1 MFKLALASCSKIQD
15 LPLQPAWADIQAQQ
29 PDALLLLGDNVYLD
43 HDQHQQPGPLAA
55 ELDALYA
62 RQFAEPGFAVL
73 LADLRARRAPLLAV
87 YDDHDFLGDD
97 RCGGDHDPALR
108 EAARA
113 AFVRAF
119 QAGPAGPDVYARHS
133 LGLVDLILLDTRFY
147 RSHPSRTVDPR
158 NAMLG
163 ARQWAWLEQQLQ
175 ASTATFLV
183 VASATNLHNFGGQS
197 WEQHPGAF
205 QRLVGLLQGRAGALV
220 VSGDAHRN
228 AVYDDSGV
236 VEIVSSAVARR
247 GVVFGAERR
256 NHGLLSFDAQGV
268 QVDLR
273 GLKVGNRFSFRI
285 GLGHWV
291 LP

>member
-1 MFKLALASCSKIQD
+1 MFKLAFASCSKIQD
-15 LPLQPAWADIQAQQ
+15 LPAQPAWADIQAQQ
-29 PDALLLLGDNVYLD
+29 PDALLLLGDNIYLD

-62 RQFAEPGFAVL
+62 RQFAEPGFAAL
-73 LADLRARRAPLLAV
+73 LADLRARQAPLLAV
-87 YDDHDFLGDD
+87 YDDHDFLGDN
-97 RCGGDHDPALR
+97 RCGADHDPALR

-119 QAGPAGPDVYARHS
+119 QPMQTGPDVYARQA
-133 LGLVDLILLDTRFY
+133 LGLVDVILLDTRFY
-147 RSHPSRTVDPR
+147 RTHPARSVDPR

-163 ARQWAWLEQQLQ
+163 AQQWAWLEQQLQ
-175 ASTATFLV
+175 ASTAPCLV
-183 VASATNLHNFGGQS
+183 LASGSTLHSFGDES
-197 WEQHPGAF
+197 WEQYPGAF
-205 QRLVGLLQGRAGALV
+205 QRLVSLLKDRTGALV
-220 VSGDAHRN
+220 LSGDAHRN

-247 GVVFGAERR
+247 GIVFGAERR
-256 NHGLLSFDAQGV
+256 NHGLLRVDAQGV
-268 QVDLR
+268 QVDLM

-285 GLGHWV
+285 ARAHWA